1 MFDISF
7 AELIVVAVVML
18 LVIGPEKLPKVAR
31 TFGAYAGRIQRFMAQ
46 VKDEVNRETRFE
58 ELQKL
63 QQEVKSSVMQTESS
77 IMGHVSQLQ
86 ADIASSHS
94 LAEETIATK
103 IESTKA
109 DLPTEA
115 SLVQVS
121 ATEAKP
127 LSTSPVLIAE
137 QAIKA
142 KRRAAAKKTDLAI
155 EGDVATKAMPAAKKP
170 RAVKPKS
177 P

>member
-31 TFGAYAGRIQRFMAQ
+31 TFGAYAGRMQRFMAQ

-86 ADIASSHS
+86 ADIVSSQP
-94 LAEETIATK
+94 LTEETSAANHAP
-103 IESTKA
+103 S
-109 DLPTEA
+109 TEA
-115 SLVQVS
+115 SIAEANPPVTKPIDVS
-121 ATEAKP
+121 AP
-127 LSTSPVLIAE
+127 LIAE
-137 QAIKA
+137 PVAKA
-142 KRRAAAKKTDLAI
+142 KRRAPAKKTDASMATEAPTLAPPAAKKTRT
-155 EGDVATKAMPAAKKP
+155 VKA
-170 RAVKPKS
+170 KS
-177 P
+177 T